1 MDLSNM
7 EAIGLL
13 KTAFTLFLFLIYLN
27 NLDLVEDTILAVDA
41 SLINWE
47 EICVELVKKKKH
59 LFWYKSQI

>member
-1 MDLSNM
+1 M

-41 SLINWE
+41 SLIN
-47 EICVELVKKKKH
+47 
-59 LFWYKSQI
+59 